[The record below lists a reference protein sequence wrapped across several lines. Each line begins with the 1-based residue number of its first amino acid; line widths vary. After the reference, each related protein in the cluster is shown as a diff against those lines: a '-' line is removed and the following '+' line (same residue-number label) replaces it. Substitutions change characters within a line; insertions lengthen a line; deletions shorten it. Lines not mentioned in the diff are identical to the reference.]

1 METPKEKKPTGSNN
15 QQKQSQLNSY
25 LKYSGLAF
33 QMMAVIGLAVWGGMK
48 IDAWLNMKFPVFL
61 VTLTL
66 VGLAATLIITIKSL
80 PKE

>member
-1 METPKEKKPTGSNN
+1 MEQPKKKLSESSN

-33 QMMAVIGLAVWGGMK
+33 QMMAAIGLAVWGGMK
-48 IDAWLNMKFPVFL
+48 LDAWLEMRFPVFL
-61 VTLTL
+61 ISLTL
-66 VGLAATLIITIKSL
+66 MSVAATLIITIKSL

>member
-1 METPKEKKPTGSNN
+1 MEAPKKKPSESSN

-33 QMMAVIGLAVWGGMK
+33 QMMAVIGLAVWAGMK
-48 IDAWLNMKFPVFL
+48 LDAWLEMKFPVFL

-66 VGLAATLIITIKSL
+66 AGVAATLVITIKGL

>member
-1 METPKEKKPTGSNN
+1 MEAPKKKPSESSK

-33 QMMAVIGLAVWGGMK
+33 QMMAVIGLAVWGGLK
-48 IDAWLNMKFPVFL
+48 LDAWLNMRFPVFTL
-61 VTLTL
+61 VLTL
-66 VGLAATLIITIKSL
+66 MSVAASLVITIKSL

>member
-1 METPKEKKPTGSNN
+1 MEQPKKKPIETPQ
-15 QQKQSQLNSY
+15 QQKQNQLNSY
-25 LKYSGLAF
+25 LRYSGLAF

-48 IDAWLNMKFPVFL
+48 LDAWLNMRFPVFL

-66 VGLAATLIITIKSL
+66 MSVAATLVITIKSL

>member
-1 METPKEKKPTGSNN
+1 MDQPKKKSESSN
-15 QQKQSQLNSY
+15 QQKQNQLNSY
-25 LKYSGLAF
+25 LRYSGLAF

-48 IDAWLNMKFPVFL
+48 LDAWLGMRFPVFL

-66 VGLAATLIITIKSL
+66 MSVAATLVITIKSL

>member
-1 METPKEKKPTGSNN
+1 MDQPKKKSESSN

-25 LKYSGLAF
+25 LRYSGLAF

-48 IDAWLNMKFPVFL
+48 LDAWLGMRFPVCL

-66 VGLAATLIITIKSL
+66 MSVAATLVITIKSL

>member
-1 METPKEKKPTGSNN
+1 MEQPKKKESESSS

-33 QMMAVIGLAVWGGMK
+33 QMMGAIGLAVWGGMK
-48 IDAWLNMKFPVFL
+48 LDAWLELRFPVFL

-66 VGLAATLIITIKSL
+66 MAVAATLVITIKSL